1 VTATVVRERADLHAD
16 PAALFVSALADE
28 IADRLATRLGPH
40 LADLVEAG
48 AIARPSQQAT
58 SAETVAAYDDG
69 LWSAGRVAEHY
80 DVAIRFVYQHADELG
95 CLRLGGGVRPR
106 LRFDPI
112 TVTERWPQVGGSLP
126 ETAPARR
133 RAASTRA
140 SRKRPGRPRFEL
152 LDFDPEP

>member
-1 VTATVVRERADLHAD
+1 MQARQAARWPRRARPPRQGGP
-16 PAALFVSALADE
+16 PA
-28 IADRLATRLGPH
+28 RLA
-40 LADLVEAG
+40 A
-48 AIARPSQQAT
+48 
-58 SAETVAAYDDG
+58 
-69 LWSAGRVAEHY
+69 AGRVAEHY